1 MSWELPALT
10 LLSLSA
16 VGFWGLGSPQ
26 PFHRKAFYIL
36 VSASAVLV
44 DPRQLAARMY
54 AGAHGAI
61 IDYQLDALFAQHFK
75 MALTFGAVLWLAPL
89 LFNPQLLMLSKSPI
103 WASFAIRYEMQVR
116 RAN

>member
-26 PFHRKAFYIL
+26 PFHRKALYIL
-36 VSASAVLV
+36 VSASAVLI

-54 AGAHGAI
+54 ASAHDAI
-61 IDYQLDALFAQHFK
+61 VDYQLDALLAQHFK
-75 MALTFGAVLWLAPL
+75 MALTLGAVLWFVANPFHFEL
-89 LFNPQLLMLSKSPI
+89 LLLLLLLLLLTC
-103 WASFAIRYEMQVR
+103 V
-116 RAN
+116 